1 MGKLEREYHTE
12 SFKSMDEMSEFLTV
26 NKIAPSY
33 IASIFASDGLFY
45 LLYWS
50 VSIVK
55 IEK

>member
-12 SFKSMDEMSEFLTV
+12 SFKRMDEMSEFLTV